1 MAVRLTPASDQP
13 WRAVADGLVVAV
25 RLTPKGGRD
34 AIDGIEQL
42 ADGRGVVKVRV
53 RAAPSEGAAN
63 AALIRLMADALDTAR
78 RNVSLTAGAA
88 ARIKQVKIAGDGA
101 ALAARLDRQLRRA
114 P

>member
-1 MAVRLTPASDQP
+1 MASRPWTPA
-13 WRAVADGLVVAV
+13 ADGIVVAV

-34 AIDGIEQL
+34 SIDGVDTL
-42 ADGRGVVKVRV
+42 ADGTVVLKARV

-63 AALIRLMADALDTAR
+63 TALIDLMADACDTAR

-101 ALAARLDRQLRRA
+101 ALAALLDRRLKET